1 MPVYVFFAI
10 RLIAYNDTI
19 GRNMSNLQQETDNI
33 FRFQWHITEK
43 CNLRCSHCYQDNYLS
58 SGELGSEG
66 LKKIADEIISAL
78 SKWGKRGDILI
89 TGGEPLL
96 KDEAFA
102 IINYLA
108 SFSEIA
114 RISVLT
120 NGTLINEKII
130 EMIKTSNKIKDLQ
143 VSLDGANPGTHDSI
157 RGNHAF
163 EKAINGIRL
172 LRKNKIDVDVMFTL
186 QRGNAGDVPS
196 LIDLVNAEGI
206 KSLTIERFVPLGRGK
221 KIGKES
227 LSSGELKKI
236 FRYVSNRACQ
246 GIEEGSATH
255 ISRSRPLWVL
265 TGSSVGGVCSIGL
278 DGMCILPD
286 STVLPCRRLPIPLG
300 NLKEDRLLTIWHRS
314 KLLWEIA
321 DRRNL
326 KGKCHACEFVNRCS
340 GCRAM
345 AFAYTGDY
353 LAEDPQCFK

>member
-1 MPVYVFFAI
+1 M
-10 RLIAYNDTI
+10 N
-19 GRNMSNLQQETDNI
+19 SLQQETDNI
-33 FRFQWHITEK
+33 FRLQWHITEQ

-58 SGELGSEG
+58 SGELGPDG
-66 LKKIADEIISAL
+66 LMKIADEIISAL

-96 KDEAFA
+96 KAEAFD

-114 RISVLT
+114 SISVLT

-130 EMIKTSNKIKDLQ
+130 ELIKTSNKIKNLQ

-157 RGNHAF
+157 RGNKAF
-163 EKAINGIRL
+163 EKALNGIRL

-196 LIDLVNAEGI
+196 FIDLANAEGI
-206 KSLTIERFVPLGRGK
+206 KSLTIERFVPLGGGK
-221 KIGKES
+221 KIGRES
-227 LSSGELKKI
+227 LSPGELQKV

-246 GIEEGSATH
+246 GTEEGSTTH

-265 TGSSVGGVCSIGL
+265 CDGGSSAGGICSIGL

-300 NLKEDRLLTIWHRS
+300 NLKEDRLTKIWHRS

-321 DRRNL
+321 DKRNL
-326 KGKCHACEFVNRCS
+326 KGKCHSCEFVNRCS

-345 AFAYTGDY
+345 AFAYSGDY